1 MAGAPSAEELLAVL
15 EELQRQGISQ
25 DQIPSDLKGLL
36 DNVKRHKAAQGSAV
50 PDVPTE
56 EVTPEAG
63 FVIKTCEVESGRK
76 VFINVCSSDRIA
88 APGGW
93 ANGLMPDEVASALE
107 KLDAARASGE
117 DAGASMSSHEVEA
130 LRFPLACGP
139 PRLDTDKKG
148 APCTS
153 IDIIVN
159 TDVLRAAQAARRL
172 KHFLVQ
178 TFLGWAGKKLAAEL
192 DEKFKLPKMRYK
204 GEVVASQ
211 RIRADDK
218 KKPLV
223 SELKDV
229 EEAPSF
235 PLRPTKA
242 PAQLPS
248 RVQEQRQSATA
259 METSTGAAVKPLGA
273 AGDAGPSGGSTMHP
287 AYKLEFEGR
296 PAAWAVVTVEATMPA
311 GAGWQGGWGVE
322 ACGTSVHVSGW
333 GGPGQGE
340 LLVQLP
346 FAVSGPEAGA
356 SAMVDATGRLQV
368 RLPYRPLDA
377 HIGDM
382 RRSMPLPFGGVQ
394 LASNSYLELE
404 P

>member
-1 MAGAPSAEELLAVL
+1 
-15 EELQRQGISQ
+15 
-25 DQIPSDLKGLL
+25 
-36 DNVKRHKAAQGSAV
+36 
-50 PDVPTE
+50 
-56 EVTPEAG
+56 
-63 FVIKTCEVESGRK
+63 VIKTCEVESGRK
-76 VFINVCSSDRIA
+76 VFINVCGSDRIA

-93 ANGLMPDEVASALE
+93 ANGVMPDEVASALE
-107 KLDAARASGE
+107 KLDAAHVSGA

-130 LRFPLACGP
+130 LRFPLSCGP
-139 PRLDTDKKG
+139 PRLDADKKG

-159 TDVLRAAQAARRL
+159 ADVLRAAQAARRL

-178 TFLGWAGKKLAAEL
+178 TFLGWVGKKLAAEL

-211 RIRADDK
+211 RIRKDDK
-218 KKPLV
+218 RKPLV

-242 PAQLPS
+242 PTPS
-248 RVQEQRQSATA
+248 PPKVQEQQASAT
-259 METSTGAAVKPLGA
+259 TSDASTAPAAKPARPA
-273 AGDAGPSGGSTMHP
+273 AGAGPGVGSGSAPQP
-287 AYKLEFEGR
+287 AYKLEYEGR
-296 PAAWAVVTVEATMPA
+296 PAAWAVMTVEPSSGPPSSGWLA
-311 GAGWQGGWGVE
+311 GVGVE

-333 GGPGQGE
+333 GGPAQGE
-340 LLVQLP
+340 LVVQLP

-356 SAMVDATGRLQV
+356 SATVDAAGRLLV

-377 HIGDM
+377 HIADM
-382 RRSMPLPFGGVQ
+382 RRSTPLPFGGVQ
-394 LASNSYLELE
+394 LANDSYLELE